1 MLRAAIGVLL
11 VMDVLMLWAM
21 GFDVGAFIPSE
32 PARKVTG
39 DVLSSLGGGA
49 RALLLQVVPH

>member
-11 VMDVLMLWAM
+11 VLDVLALWVV
-21 GFDVGAFIPSE
+21 GIDVGALIPAE
-32 PARKVTG
+32 PARKLTG

-49 RALLLQVVPH
+49 RALLLQIVPR